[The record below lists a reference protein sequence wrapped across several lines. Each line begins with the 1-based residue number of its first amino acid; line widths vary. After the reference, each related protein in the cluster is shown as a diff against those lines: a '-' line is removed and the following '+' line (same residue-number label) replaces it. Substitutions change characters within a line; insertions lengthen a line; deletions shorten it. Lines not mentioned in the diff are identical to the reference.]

1 MATDQFSGPVDYLV
15 FAFDEGA
22 DLGEGLRA
30 LLERVE
36 QGIIEILDI
45 ELIDRDGGGAPVKR
59 PFSDLSGTTGLDLS
73 VFDMGLKGKLRE
85 LADDT
90 GGEAFFI
97 GDAKQLPE
105 IYRKIESE
113 VRAQY
118 FLTYLTESTR
128 KENEYRLVEVRVGKP
143 GYRAKTIRGYFP

>member
-73 VFDMGLKGKLRE
+73 VFDGAESGILDSDDLEAIASELRDGQFA
-85 LADDT
+85 LAVVYEDRSLAAAAEAWAGVGAAEMFS
-90 GGEAFFI
+90 GGVDIADLE
-97 GDAKQLPE
+97 
-105 IYRKIESE
+105 
-113 VRAQY
+113 RALQ
-118 FLTYLTESTR
+118 EGGRS
-128 KENEYRLVEVRVGKP
+128 
-143 GYRAKTIRGYFP
+143 

>member
-15 FAFDEGA
+15 FAFDEGV

-36 QGIIEILDI
+36 QGIVEILDI

-73 VFDMGLKGKLRE
+73 VFDGAESGILDSDDLEAIASELRDGQFA
-85 LADDT
+85 LAVVYEDRSLAAAAEAWAGVGAAEMFS
-90 GGEAFFI
+90 GGVDIADLE
-97 GDAKQLPE
+97 
-105 IYRKIESE
+105 
-113 VRAQY
+113 RALQ
-118 FLTYLTESTR
+118 EGGRS
-128 KENEYRLVEVRVGKP
+128 
-143 GYRAKTIRGYFP
+143 

>member
-1 MATDQFSGPVDYLV
+1 MTMATDQFSGPVDYLV

-73 VFDMGLKGKLRE
+73 VFDGAESGILDSDDLEAIASELRDGQFA
-85 LADDT
+85 LAVVYEDRSLAAAAEAWAGVGAAEMFS
-90 GGEAFFI
+90 GGVDIADLE
-97 GDAKQLPE
+97 
-105 IYRKIESE
+105 
-113 VRAQY
+113 RALQ
-118 FLTYLTESTR
+118 EGGRS
-128 KENEYRLVEVRVGKP
+128 
-143 GYRAKTIRGYFP
+143 

>member
-36 QGIIEILDI
+36 QGIVEILDI

-73 VFDMGLKGKLRE
+73 VFDGAESGILDSDDLEAIASELRDGQFA
-85 LADDT
+85 LAVVYEDRSLAAAAEAWAGVGAAEMFS
-90 GGEAFFI
+90 GGVDIADLE
-97 GDAKQLPE
+97 
-105 IYRKIESE
+105 
-113 VRAQY
+113 RALQ
-118 FLTYLTESTR
+118 EGGRS
-128 KENEYRLVEVRVGKP
+128 
-143 GYRAKTIRGYFP
+143 

>member
-73 VFDMGLKGKLRE
+73 VFDGAESGILDSDDLEAIASELRDGQFA
-85 LADDT
+85 LAVVYEDRSLAAAAEAWAGVGAAEMFS
-90 GGEAFFI
+90 GGVDIADLERALQE
-97 GDAKQLPE
+97 GD
-105 IYRKIESE
+105 RS
-113 VRAQY
+113 
-118 FLTYLTESTR
+118 
-128 KENEYRLVEVRVGKP
+128 
-143 GYRAKTIRGYFP
+143 

>member
-36 QGIIEILDI
+36 QGIVEILDI

-73 VFDMGLKGKLRE
+73 VFDGAESGILDSDDLEAIASELRDGQFA
-85 LADDT
+85 LAVVYEDRSLAAAAEAWAGVGAAEMFS
-90 GGEAFFI
+90 GGVDIADLERALQE
-97 GDAKQLPE
+97 GD
-105 IYRKIESE
+105 RS
-113 VRAQY
+113 
-118 FLTYLTESTR
+118 
-128 KENEYRLVEVRVGKP
+128 
-143 GYRAKTIRGYFP
+143 

>member
-30 LLERVE
+30 LLERDE
-36 QGIIEILDI
+36 QGMVEILDI

-73 VFDMGLKGKLRE
+73 VFDGAESGILDSDDLEAIASELRDGQFA
-85 LADDT
+85 LAVVYEDRSLAAAAEAWAGVGAAEMFS
-90 GGEAFFI
+90 GGVDIADLE
-97 GDAKQLPE
+97 
-105 IYRKIESE
+105 
-113 VRAQY
+113 RALQ
-118 FLTYLTESTR
+118 EGGRS
-128 KENEYRLVEVRVGKP
+128 
-143 GYRAKTIRGYFP
+143 